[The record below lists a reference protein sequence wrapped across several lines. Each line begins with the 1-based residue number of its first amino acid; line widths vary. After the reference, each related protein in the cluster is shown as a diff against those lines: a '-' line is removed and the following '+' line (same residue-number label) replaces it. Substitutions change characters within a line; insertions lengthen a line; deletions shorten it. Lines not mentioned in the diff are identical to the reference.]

1 MRVRG
6 HNNKSGQPPQNIS
19 GGGIRSGT
27 IPPTFEQ
34 IQSGAGAAGATGQV
48 LCNYI
53 WSTLINK

>member
-6 HNNKSGQPPQNIS
+6 HNNKSGQPPQVINGSVKS
-19 GGGIRSGT
+19 GSIL
-27 IPPTFEQ
+27 PTFEQ
-34 IQSGAGAAGATGQV
+34 IQSGPNASGATGQV